1 MMRFTELLTAGS
13 LVAVLAACGN
23 PAAVVT
29 YHQTGACNGFKAS
42 DGSLFSVGDNAAY
55 VIFGIESIA
64 NPSGSGA
71 TFNFDPTRVFTT
83 TSVKDSVD
91 PGLALYP
98 NILGP
103 FAAVAE
109 AVTEGNTINFAVSA
123 QMGLVVQ
130 TTNQNGSVEAN
141 QTPYLLSYNRASSD
155 PGVIMVKS
163 DSSQTSWPNTEDCST
178 ISLK

>member
-1 MMRFTELLTAGS
+1 MMIKRFFSLLAMLG
-13 LVAVLAACGN
+13 LAACGN
-23 PAAVVT
+23 PAAIVT
-29 YHQTGACNGFKAS
+29 YHQTGACNGFS
-42 DGSLFSVGDNAAY
+42 TSNGLFTAGTNQAY

-71 TFNFDPTRVFTT
+71 AFAFDPTHVFTT
-83 TSVKDSVD
+83 TTTKDSVD
-91 PGLALYP
+91 PGLALYQY
-98 NILGP
+98 ILGP

-109 AVTEGNTINFAVSA
+109 TVAEGDSVAFAVSA

-130 TTNQNGSVEAN
+130 TTDPNGSVEAN
-141 QTPYLLSYNRASSD
+141 KTPYTLSYTRAPSD

-163 DSSQTSWPNTEDCST
+163 DVNQTSWPNTEDCST

>member
-1 MMRFTELLTAGS
+1 MNRLIAACLLLA
-13 LVAVLAACGN
+13 ALAACGT
-23 PAAVVT
+23 PAATVT
-29 YHQTGACNGFKAS
+29 YHQTGACNGFS
-42 DGSLFSVGDNAAY
+42 TSNGLFSAGTNQAY

-64 NPSGSGA
+64 NPTGSGA

-91 PGLALYP
+91 TNLAIYSQP
-98 NILGP
+98 W
-103 FAAVAE
+103 FAPAAAPDE
-109 AVTEGNTINFAVSA
+109 TVTQGNTINFAVSA
-123 QMGLVVQ
+123 QMALVVQ
-130 TTNQNGSVEAN
+130 TTNPNGSVEAN

-163 DSSQTSWPNTEDCST
+163 DSSRTSWPNTEDCST